1 MSDFNYQQWRTA
13 SAVTPAM
20 LDSCLDRIRELE
32 GQRDAYADRAA
43 AVYSERKLRIEAE
56 ATIEAKERII
66 ATLVS
71 ERRANRKLLEQ
82 AEADYRTRG
91 KEIDKL
97 RAALAERDRMLRLAV
112 ELLAGMV
119 SDHGPRDVTEDEVLA
134 DLKARA
140 EESHEG
146 IDEDAPI
153 CPECR
158 VSDVMGTGTKH
169 LRSCSRADEA
179 KP

>member
-1 MSDFNYQQWRTA
+1 MTDLPKTRKDELLA
-13 SAVTPAM
+13 
-20 LDSCLDRIRELE
+20 RIGELE
-32 GQRDAYADRAA
+32 TEVKRQHDLHDRAEIA
-43 AVYSERKLRIEAE
+43 RKALYQ
-56 ATIEAKERII
+56 
-66 ATLVS
+66 
-71 ERRANRKLLEQ
+71 RAEQ
-82 AEADYRTRG
+82 AEATLD
-91 KEIDKL
+91 EVQKL
-97 RAALAERDRMLRLAV
+97 RHELQHKLDDSRAALAERDRMLRLAV